1 MYYFKFINNF
11 GVIICFSVG
20 DDIIII
26 STNMNDINDTK
37 KYLTLK
43 LKMKDLNEVDI
54 IMGVQKNQSTD

>member
-1 MYYFKFINNF
+1 
-11 GVIICFSVG
+11 VIICFSVG